1 MEFVLAIYGSGVL
14 FTAILLILLCQY
26 YIKYTNA
33 QYVNIEQTMIV
44 CFFSW
49 LIAIPMIIIYR
60 DKYKKLFRELFKPN
74 ENEKEEI

>member
-14 FTAILLILLCQY
+14 FTAILLILLAQY
-26 YIKYTNA
+26 YIKYTKD
-33 QYVNIEQTMIV
+33 QYINIEQTIII
-44 CFFSW
+44 CFLSW

-60 DKYKKLFRELFKPN
+60 DKYKKLFSELFKPN